1 MRPSSSFGSTFSNYE
16 QERGKPQPGVLH
28 SVVQTNLLRQLVQFK
43 PALIPLSELTLRL
56 GDRDLTPDISV
67 YTDFDVDYTRDET
80 QATDPPLLAIEISSP
95 TQGIQGLIEKIR
107 FLLQH
112 GVQLCWLI
120 QPQLR
125 TVTVFTGEMD
135 SATHDRGVLT
145 DPATDI
151 EVDLDDVFAAP

>member
-1 MRPSSSFGSTFSNYE
+1 MESGRALSEYE
-16 QERGKPQPGVLH
+16 RERGKPMPSMLH
-28 SVVQTNLLRQLVQFK
+28 SVVQTNLLGILLTYRPEYQV
-43 PALIPLSELTLRL
+43 LSELTLQLDDRNQTPDL
-56 GDRDLTPDISV
+56 CVYRDLNV
-67 YTDFDVDYTRDET
+67 DFMHDET
-80 QATDPPLLAIEISSP
+80 QATDPPLLAVEISSP
-95 TQGIQGLIEKIR
+95 TQGIQGLLDKIR

-112 GVQLCWLI
+112 GVQSCWLI

-145 DPATDI
+145 DPATNI